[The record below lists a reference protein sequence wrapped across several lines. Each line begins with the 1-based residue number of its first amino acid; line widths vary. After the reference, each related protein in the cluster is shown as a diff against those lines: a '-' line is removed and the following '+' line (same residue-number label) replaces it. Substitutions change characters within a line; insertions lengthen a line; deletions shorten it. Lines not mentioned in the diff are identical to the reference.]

1 MVGCALLGL
10 MLDSKRYDQRRRAQ
24 MGFAVVVLPSI
35 AWFCWLCVEQQNF
48 LVNKPAKLD
57 WTSAGW
63 ASAYIPFF
71 LMQIWG
77 YLCQTYSACCSL
89 LSSSLGRCWEFGWA
103 DGPSSPPRTAYLPCP
118 YSLLARLVL
127 LLLGPEQRSTGWGIP
142 MCGSD
147 RTRCVA
153 SFGDPN
159 FCISSSISYSFL
171 PSSFSPAVS
180 YGINSH
186 ASNRFIPLGINFG
199 LLFLAIPGLLAVVQT
214 VPAYRSLFQE
224 GTPEYEQE
232 KIDRAASDGKA

>member
-10 MLDSKRYDQRRRAQ
+10 MLDSKQYDQRRRAQ

-103 DGPSSPPRTAYLPCP
+103 DEPSSPPRTAHLPYP

-127 LLLGPEQRSTGWGIP
+127 LLLGPEQRSTGWGLP

-153 SFGDPN
+153 SFSDPN
-159 FCISSSISYSFL
+159 YSTLVDFLLIPSLLFL
-171 PSSFSPAVS
+171 PSRLVWDQLPRFEPLHPPRYQLWSALPGNPRASGGRPNRSRVPIPVP
-180 YGINSH
+180 GGH
-186 ASNRFIPLGINFG
+186 A
-199 LLFLAIPGLLAVVQT
+199 
-214 VPAYRSLFQE
+214 
-224 GTPEYEQE
+224 
-232 KIDRAASDGKA
+232 

>member
-1 MVGCALLGL
+1 
-10 MLDSKRYDQRRRAQ
+10 
-24 MGFAVVVLPSI
+24 
-35 AWFCWLCVEQQNF
+35 
-48 LVNKPAKLD
+48 
-57 WTSAGW
+57 
-63 ASAYIPFF
+63 
-71 LMQIWG
+71 
-77 YLCQTYSACCSL
+77 
-89 LSSSLGRCWEFGWA
+89 
-103 DGPSSPPRTAYLPCP
+103 
-118 YSLLARLVL
+118 
-127 LLLGPEQRSTGWGIP
+127 

-159 FCISSSISYSFL
+159 YSISSSISYSFL
-171 PSSFSPAVS
+171 PSSFFPAVS

-232 KIDRAASDGKA
+232 KIDRAASEGKA